1 MTILKT
7 LNSPQI
13 SKVESFNVPL
23 LQLDYLVY
31 NQALTGNYLA
41 KLFEK
46 LGIIYRLL
54 EKPDDLSMGI

>member
-41 KLFEK
+41 KLFEE
-46 LGIIYRLL
+46 LGIICRLL
-54 EKPDDLSMGI
+54 EKRDDLSMGI

>member
-41 KLFEK
+41 KLLEE
-46 LGIIYRLL
+46 LGIICRLL

>member
-1 MTILKT
+1 VTILKT

-46 LGIIYRLL
+46 LGIICRLL

>member
-1 MTILKT
+1 M
-7 LNSPQI
+7 
-13 SKVESFNVPL
+13 ESFNVPL

-41 KLFEK
+41 KLFEE
-46 LGIIYRLL
+46 LGIICRLL

>member
-13 SKVESFNVPL
+13 LKVESFNVPL

-41 KLFEK
+41 KLFEE
-46 LGIIYRLL
+46 LGIICRLL

>member
-46 LGIIYRLL
+46 LGIICRLL

>member
-13 SKVESFNVPL
+13 LKVESFNVPL

-46 LGIIYRLL
+46 LGIICRLL

>member
-7 LNSPQI
+7 LNSLQI

-41 KLFEK
+41 KLFEE
-46 LGIIYRLL
+46 LGIICRLL

>member
-31 NQALTGNYLA
+31 NQALTDNYLA
-41 KLFEK
+41 KLFEE
-46 LGIIYRLL
+46 LGIICRLL

>member
-13 SKVESFNVPL
+13 LKVESFNVPL

-41 KLFEK
+41 KLLEE
-46 LGIIYRLL
+46 LGIICRLL

>member
-1 MTILKT
+1 M
-7 LNSPQI
+7 
-13 SKVESFNVPL
+13 EGFNVPL

-46 LGIIYRLL
+46 LGIICRLL